1 MKTAQDYL
9 MTTGR
14 KRTLCAQSGHTRA
27 EVSAVTFA
35 GASSRRTLFW
45 EKVSKSFGEALM
57 PRARCVAVVGIA
69 AALWVAAVGAL
80 ASDSARLR
88 DAARAG
94 DWKAV
99 EAMGPSVL
107 PELARIYR
115 ASSVAER
122 AQIAQVFYN
131 LGWKSE
137 DAKRALMADVH
148 TSDQS
153 LRLQVQWALGRVS
166 DDPAVVDVLL
176 ENMRND
182 PVPLFRDK
190 AACALAYDQVHLAPA
205 QKLRLFEGLIG
216 ALDDPKLQV
225 RQVAIQALAILTHQT
240 KGYAPGGDVGT
251 RSAAVGAWLRWLD
264 EYRANL

>member
-1 MKTAQDYL
+1 MRVLRGVVVAGL
-9 MTTGR
+9 LASR
-14 KRTLCAQSGHTRA
+14 WAA
-27 EVSAVTFA
+27 AA
-35 GASSRRTLFW
+35 GAVPVDA
-45 EKVSKSFGEALM
+45 E
-57 PRARCVAVVGIA
+57 
-69 AALWVAAVGAL
+69 
-80 ASDSARLR
+80 RLR
-88 DAARAG
+88 AAARAG
-94 DWKAV
+94 DWKAI

-115 ASSVAER
+115 GSSVAER
-122 AQIAQVFYN
+122 AQIAQVYYN

-137 DAKRALMADVH
+137 DAKRALMTDVH
-148 TSDQS
+148 TADQS

-176 ENMRND
+176 DNMRND

-225 RQVAIQALAILTHQT
+225 RQVAIQALSILTHQT
-240 KGYAPGGDVGT
+240 KGY
-251 RSAAVGAWLRWLD
+251 SANADAERRKPALANWRRWLV